1 MSSVSPKVLLD
12 LFLSTA
18 KIGAVS
24 FGGGY
29 AMIPIMEQEFVH
41 KNKWVDGADILD
53 IFAIAQSVPGVIALN
68 TSTFIGYRVA
78 GLPGAIVASFG
89 VSLPSF
95 VIISILSGFYMQF
108 KANPIVNAAFAGIRA
123 CVVALVFTA
132 VLKMGESAVKD
143 IFGWIIALAGLIAI
157 AFFGIQAI
165 WCIIA
170 GGVIGAIYSTMIM
183 KNKVTDDKK
192 AIKEGK

>member
-78 GLPGAIVASFG
+78 GLPGAIVASLG

-95 VIISILSGFYMQF
+95 FIISILSGFYMQF
-108 KANPIVNAAFAGIRA
+108 KTNPIVNAAFAGIRA

-183 KNKVTDDKK
+183 KNKVTDDKN